1 MKSGQSHL
9 LKGVTISKIYINS
22 PALNAVCIIWVKIL
36 PYKSGVEVRKQSEL
50 SPDKTD
56 LIQSCSSMYTE
67 LTSGGRAHKRIYEVQ
82 LTMLITC

>member
-22 PALNAVCIIWVKIL
+22 PALNAVCIIWVKVL

-56 LIQSCSSMYTE
+56 LIQKMQQYVYRVDLWWEGS
-67 LTSGGRAHKRIYEVQ
+67 
-82 LTMLITC
+82 

>member
-1 MKSGQSHL
+1 M

-22 PALNAVCIIWVKIL
+22 PALNAVCIIWVKVL

-56 LIQSCSSMYTE
+56 FIQKMQQFVYRVD
-67 LTSGGRAHKRIYEVQ
+67 LWWEVS
-82 LTMLITC
+82 